1 MSGSGPPSGPCSG
14 LVLLIVSAAAVNG
27 QFLLSSCRYPLGVQD
42 GLIPDDDITASS
54 QWYSSTAAK
63 YGRLEGHGGD
73 GAWCPAGPLLPGS
86 AEFLQVTLP
95 AAHVVALVATQ
106 GRHAGGHGNEFAS
119 HFRLQYSR
127 DGQRWSF
134 WHDRHG
140 EEVLQGNVD
149 TSGVVVRDLTPPL
162 IARHLRFVPL
172 ADRSMSV
179 CMRVEAFGCT
189 WDEGLTSY
197 SLPRGHMMS
206 RGAGIPPLALEDDS
220 YDGYSTRSYV
230 SGGLG
235 QLTDGMWGGDDL
247 ALTSDPL
254 VAPGYDYVGWNSSTL
269 SYVETEFIFDRSRNF
284 SLMQVHCSNQFDHGV
299 REFREAR
306 CSFRPSVSSEWEDD
320 PVTYAASSWGPRAG
334 TRPDPKARFVP
345 VPLLGRTGIAIK
357 CRFYFADT
365 WLLISEVSFQFQPGP
380 DGKSEGPEAPSETSA
395 IPGQRG
401 LPGPAARTVGK
412 TTGKGVTSMSSA
424 TTSSSSSSSLSSS
437 IPPAATA
444 AGPPRGR
451 AFEPGTLET
460 PSSGG
465 TGALVASL
473 VVIIVVL
480 IAIIALMLWR
490 QHWKKVLRMVTHR
503 RLSDDLI
510 TVSLS
515 GPHDTALIGNPRP
528 NAYEGSAEDGGPA
541 EGRAGG
547 YCRVSP
553 ADLSW
558 TSSSGRRL
566 PSPLARRKLPELPQ
580 SAEDAAGGGDGGDG
594 GYAEPDLT
602 KAAPRHGRGA
612 GDGGDGAG
620 TDGGDVFPRS
630 GTRVPAL
637 DSVPPYAEAVIV
649 STGVTLP
656 GAGWDGVYAVPVG
669 GSCGPPTEFPRH
681 CLKFREKLGE
691 GQFGEV
697 HLCEVEGMDPDTS
710 AALGLCASNGKPA
723 LVAVKTL
730 HPDASQNAKSDF
742 LKEVKIM
749 SRMCDPNVMRLIGA
763 CLDVPPLCMITDYM
777 EGGDLNQFLS
787 RHRLAEPGS
796 PQPNGIP
803 ATPSMAPLICME
815 RLLWVAVQVASG
827 MRHLATLGYVHRD
840 LATRNCL
847 VGTAAGTLSVRIAD
861 FGMSRNLYQ
870 GDYYRVQGRAV
881 LPIRWLAWESILL
894 GKFTGASDVW
904 AFGVTLWEVF
914 TLCRTQ
920 PYCGMTDEQVVENAG
935 EFFRN
940 QGKQVFLPEPEACP
954 ERVRALMLRCW
965 VRDAAQ
971 RPDFGEI
978 HRALSAERNTCLRDT
993 ATPQLSRPLT
1003 SIA

>member
-1 MSGSGPPSGPCSG
+1 MGK
-14 LVLLIVSAAAVNG
+14 LRELLHEFSDIFSKEKFDIG
-27 QFLLSSCRYPLGVQD
+27 CTSLLSHHIDTVLYARTVLCELNPCSCRYPLGVQD

-320 PVTYAASSWGPRAG
+320 PMAACHCLSLSVQ
-334 TRPDPKARFVP
+334 ARFVP

-365 WLLISEVSFQFQPGP
+365 WLLISEVSFQFR
-380 DGKSEGPEAPSETSA
+380 KSKTDNACSA
-395 IPGQRG
+395 
-401 LPGPAARTVGK
+401 L
-412 TTGKGVTSMSSA
+412 
-424 TTSSSSSSSLSSS
+424 LS
-437 IPPAATA
+437 PPP
-444 AGPPRGR
+444 GPPRGR

-580 SAEDAAGGGDGGDG
+580 SAEDAA
-594 GYAEPDLT
+594 
-602 KAAPRHGRGA
+602 
-612 GDGGDGAG
+612 
-620 TDGGDVFPRS
+620 
-630 GTRVPAL
+630 
-637 DSVPPYAEAVIV
+637 
-649 STGVTLP
+649 VTLP

-940 QGKQVFLPEPEACP
+940 QGKQVTDTAATVRSNHTMQPCGTTTQHNHAAQPRRATTWHNHVEQTCGTTTQCNHVAQPQPEACP